1 MSVEQIKRQLYFLEK
16 CPEYNFDKFRG
27 IVNENYRSSK
37 CKNGEGL
44 EKHENI
50 EKCVKLHTILDDLE
64 NILDLSHGKFSNIW
78 NNFRYVISPT
88 TDSDI
93 YSSTLIDSF
102 IDTYG
107 KIVEDYYVRS
117 FNKYKNLHG
126 TEEEVIDTMMLYYF
140 VENIENINKIIRNAN
155 DKNNNICCWFINH
168 CLAIVRKYQKGKC
181 SSAIFDKSTGST
193 VCREVNNFL
202 AQYKEKV
209 LPVLNSEHNI
219 TARNPYSIT
228 DAILC
233 SSEDPFRNN
242 FYSFFR
248 SSSEL
253 TKTGKGVIT
262 VFSIF
267 GVFLILF
274 FLYKFTPLSSYINP
288 RFRRTRRIWR
298 NIERNAENKFINDD
312 SQSEESARHIP
323 NYMDYTS
330 SSSSQSL
337 Y

>member
-1 MSVEQIKRQLYFLEK
+1 MSVKQIKRQLYFLENW
-16 CPEYNFDKFRG
+16 PEYNFDSLRG
-27 IVNENYRSSK
+27 IVNDAYRTTECININGFGLHKSKEN
-37 CKNGEGL
+37 
-44 EKHENI
+44 
-50 EKCVKLHTILDDLE
+50 CVKLHTILDNLE

-78 NNFRYVISPT
+78 NSFRNVISYKPENKV
-88 TDSDI
+88 
-93 YSSTLIDSF
+93 YSSTAMDNF
-102 IDTYG
+102 IDTFG
-107 KIVEDYYVRS
+107 KIVEENYVKN
-117 FNKYKNLHG
+117 FNKYKNLNG

-140 VENIENINKIIRNAN
+140 VENLGNINRMISNAH

-168 CLAIVRKYQKGKC
+168 CLEIVRKYQNGKC
-181 SSAIFDKSTGST
+181 SNYNINDKSSGST
-193 VCREVNNFL
+193 ICIEVKNFL
-202 AQYKEKV
+202 AQYGEK
-209 LPVLNSEHNI
+209 LYLHIKYLQNLDKLEPKH
-219 TARNPYSIT
+219 SIT

-242 FYSFFR
+242 FHSFFR

-253 TKTGKGVIT
+253 TKTGKG
-262 VFSIF
+262 
-267 GVFLILF
+267 
-274 FLYKFTPLSSYINP
+274 FTPLSSYINP
-288 RFRRTRRIWR
+288 QYRRTRRIWR